1 MGVLESH
8 HLGLIHEH
16 SVGFVH
22 LKVMTQKEFLYV
34 EKYRPQTIEDTI
46 LPKGV
51 KKSFSE
57 FVSNKEIP
65 NLLLCGTAG
74 TGKTTIARALCGEL
88 GADFIVINGS
98 DEGRLIE
105 TLRTKIKNFASTVS
119 LSGGSKVVILDE
131 ADYIS
136 AESVQPALRMFIEEF
151 SSNCRF
157 IFTCNYKNRI
167 IPALH
172 SRCTVIDFAIPNN
185 EKQTLAM
192 SALDRL
198 KSICKEESIEF
209 NEKVLVELIMK
220 FFPDFRRCINEVQRY
235 GASGV
240 IDSGLLATLSEE
252 KLTPLIDM
260 MAEKNWSAMRKWV
273 GQNSDN
279 DFNTLYRKVF
289 NTLEQR
295 LEPSSIPV
303 AVLFIADYQYKSAFA
318 MDSEINFVACL
329 TEIMGECKFK

>member
-1 MGVLESH
+1 MS
-8 HLGLIHEH
+8 
-16 SVGFVH
+16 
-22 LKVMTQKEFLYV
+22 EFLFV

-46 LPKGV
+46 LPQSLKDTF
-51 KKSFSE
+51 KE
-57 FVSNKEIP
+57 FVNQGEIP
-65 NLLLCGTAG
+65 NLMLCGSAG
-74 TGKTTIARALCGEL
+74 VGKTTVAKALCNEM

-98 DEGRLIE
+98 DEGRLID

-119 LSGGSKVVILDE
+119 LSGGAKVVILDE

-136 AESVQPALRMFIEEF
+136 ADSVQPALRNFIEEF

-167 IPALH
+167 IKPLH
-172 SRCTVIDFAIPNN
+172 SRTTVIDFKLTPKD
-185 EKQTLAM
+185 KQTLAGVF
-192 SALDRL
+192 LTRL
-198 KSICKEESIEF
+198 KEICDLEDIKYD
-209 NEKVLVELIMK
+209 EKVLVELILK

-235 GASGV
+235 GVGGV
-240 IDSGLLATLSEE
+240 IDTGLIATLAEE

-260 MAEKNWSAMRKWV
+260 IADKNWKGMRKWV

-279 DFNTLYRKVF
+279 DFDTLYRKVF
-289 NTLEQR
+289 NALEQR
-295 LEPSSIPV
+295 LEPSSVPA

-329 TEIMGECKFK
+329 TEIMSECKFKNG

>member
-1 MGVLESH
+1 MN
-8 HLGLIHEH
+8 
-16 SVGFVH
+16 
-22 LKVMTQKEFLYV
+22 EFLFV

-46 LPKGV
+46 LPERLKQTF
-51 KKSFSE
+51 KE
-57 FVSNKEIP
+57 FVKQGEIP
-65 NLLLCGTAG
+65 NLMLCGSAG
-74 TGKTTIARALCGEL
+74 IGKTTVAKALCNEL

-98 DEGRLIE
+98 DEGRLID

-119 LSGGSKVVILDE
+119 LSGGPKVVILDE

-136 AESVQPALRMFIEEF
+136 AESVQPALRNFIEEF

-167 IPALH
+167 IVPLH
-172 SRCTVIDFAIPNN
+172 SRTTVIDFTMTPDD
-185 EKQTLAM
+185 KQKLATLFHKRIM
-192 SALDRL
+192 E
-198 KSICKEESIEF
+198 ICSLENIEYD
-209 NEKVLVELIMK
+209 EKVLVELVIK

-235 GASGV
+235 GVSGV

-252 KLTPLIDM
+252 KLTPLIQTLQN
-260 MAEKNWSAMRKWV
+260 KNWSAMRKWV

-289 NTLEQR
+289 DALEQK
-295 LEPSSIPV
+295 LEPSSIP
-303 AVLFIADYQYKSAFA
+303 AVVLIIADYQHKSAFA

-329 TEIMGECKFK
+329 TEIMSECKFK

>member
-1 MGVLESH
+1 MS
-8 HLGLIHEH
+8 
-16 SVGFVH
+16 
-22 LKVMTQKEFLYV
+22 EFLFV

-46 LPKGV
+46 LPQSLKDTF
-51 KKSFSE
+51 KE
-57 FVSNKEIP
+57 FVNQGEIP
-65 NLLLCGTAG
+65 NLMLCGSAG
-74 TGKTTIARALCGEL
+74 VGKTTVAKALCNEM

-98 DEGRLIE
+98 DEGRLID

-119 LSGGSKVVILDE
+119 LSGGAKVVILDE

-136 AESVQPALRMFIEEF
+136 ADSVQPALRNFIEEF

-167 IPALH
+167 IKPLH
-172 SRCTVIDFAIPNN
+172 SRTTVIDF
-185 EKQTLAM
+185 KLTLAGVF
-192 SALDRL
+192 LTRL
-198 KSICKEESIEF
+198 KEICDLEDIKYD
-209 NEKVLVELIMK
+209 EKVLVELILK

-235 GASGV
+235 GVGGV
-240 IDSGLLATLSEE
+240 IDTGLIATLAEE

-260 MAEKNWSAMRKWV
+260 IADKNWKGMRKWV

-279 DFNTLYRKVF
+279 DFDTLYRKVF
-289 NTLEQR
+289 NALEQR
-295 LEPSSIPV
+295 LEPSSVPA

-329 TEIMGECKFK
+329 TEIMSECKFKNG

>member
-34 EKYRPQTIEDTI
+34 EKYRPQEIIDTI

-51 KKSFSE
+51 KKTFNE
-57 FVSNKEIP
+57 FVSNQEIP